1 MQNWQFSPEL
11 QHLYQDILVW
21 IGFGTVVGLVA
32 KAIMP
37 GRDPGGP
44 IVTVILG
51 IAGSVI
57 GCGIAGCFLDDQR
70 ITPISLVGSLVAIAG
85 AFGLLALYRL
95 FGGPTLMPDWWSIW
109 SNRSPHRE
117 FGRELGESATRR
129 SYSSAMY
136 ED

>member
-1 MQNWQFSPEL
+1 MQGWQFSPEL
-11 QHLYQDILVW
+11 QQLYQDMLVW

-32 KAIMP
+32 KGIMP

-44 IVTVILG
+44 IVTIVLG

-57 GCGIAGCFLDDQR
+57 GCGIAGCFLADER
-70 ITPISLVGSLVAIAG
+70 ITPISFVGSLVAITG
-85 AFGLLALYRL
+85 AFGLLAAYRV
-95 FGGPTLMPDWWSIW
+95 FGGPTLLPTWWMTAT
-109 SNRSPHRE
+109 RRD
-117 FGRELGESATRR
+117 FGESATRR

>member
-1 MQNWQFSPEL
+1 MTWLERDMTTWQFSPEVQQL
-11 QHLYQDILVW
+11 FEDVLVW
-21 IGFGTVVGLVA
+21 IGFGTVVGLLA

-57 GCGIAGCFLDDQR
+57 GCGLAGCFIERGR
-70 ITPISLVGSLVAIAG
+70 ITPISLVGAVVAVAG
-85 AFGLLALYRL
+85 AFGLLALYRWL
-95 FGGPTLMPDWWSIW
+95 GGPALLPATWI
-109 SNRSPHRE
+109 SNSNDPRSASGP
-117 FGRELGESATRR
+117 RR

>member
-1 MQNWQFSPEL
+1 MQGWQFSPEL
-11 QHLYQDILVW
+11 QQLYQDILIW

-44 IVTVILG
+44 IVTLLLG

-57 GCGIAGCFLDDQR
+57 GCGIAGCFIHDQR
-70 ITPISLVGSLVAIAG
+70 ITPISLFGSLVAIAG
-85 AFGLLALYRL
+85 AFGLLAAYRL
-95 FGGPTLMPDWWSIW
+95 FGGPAWLP
-109 SNRSPHRE
+109 NRWITAA
-117 FGRELGESATRR
+117 GRDFGESATRR